1 MYERVLVAT
10 DGSERAADA
19 VTRAAELAR
28 SIGLDELHVVSS
40 CHPYTL
46 SELDRVRSGLPE
58 EFRDLVDGE
67 IEAEHHLSGA
77 EVIVERHGLRP
88 VSHVGSG
95 NPADAILDT
104 AGEIDADLIVVGA
117 RGLGAVARFLR
128 GSVST
133 RVAHHSSC
141 DVLIVEHD
149 D

>member
-10 DGSERAADA
+10 DGSKRAADA
-19 VTRAAELAR
+19 VGRAAELAR
-28 SIGLDELHVVSS
+28 SIGLEELHVVSA
-40 CHPYTL
+40 CHPYNL
-46 SELDRVRSGLPE
+46 SELDRIRSGLPE

-67 IEAEHHLSGA
+67 IEAEHHVAEA
-77 EVIVERHGLRP
+77 EVIVEGYGLRSVP
-88 VSHVGSG
+88 HVGSG
-95 NPADAILDT
+95 NPADAILEAAKDV
-104 AGEIDADLIVVGA
+104 DADLIVVGA

-133 RVAHHSSC
+133 RVAHHAPC